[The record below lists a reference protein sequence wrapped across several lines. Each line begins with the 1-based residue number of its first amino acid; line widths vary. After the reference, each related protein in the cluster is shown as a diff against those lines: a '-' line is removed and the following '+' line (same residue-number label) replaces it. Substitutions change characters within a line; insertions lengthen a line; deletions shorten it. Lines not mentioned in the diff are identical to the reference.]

1 MGDAAA
7 VPHHDRGR
15 APPPPPAQ
23 APRVEPHRSS
33 ELKAP
38 DWLDLF
44 SRIGADVRRAVV
56 PLSGTEAGRAA
67 LSVGAGGDTTV
78 ELDRAAEEIVFA
90 ELESLARRGEKFCV
104 LSEEAGH
111 RSFGSD
117 YPLLLVD
124 PVDGSLNAKQGV
136 PLFGLMLAVLD
147 GPTVGDA
154 FAGLVLNLSTGED
167 WRAMRK
173 QGAWR
178 GGKPL
183 IRLAVEDDHRIE
195 LLGLESTPRALKVAQ
210 PLVELASKI
219 RILGSMALSIAL
231 TSAGGFDVFCAP
243 IPVRVFDMAAS
254 LLLLKEA
261 GGVATNLRGEPIDG
275 LQCDL
280 KTRSTLLCAPTRE
293 LHARALGILGQPS

>member
-1 MGDAAA
+1 M
-7 VPHHDRGR
+7 V
-15 APPPPPAQ
+15 APLA
-23 APRVEPHRSS
+23 
-33 ELKAP
+33 
-38 DWLDLF
+38 
-44 SRIGADVRRAVV
+44 
-56 PLSGTEAGRAA
+56 GTEAGRVP

-78 ELDRAAEEIVFA
+78 ELARAAEEVVFR
-90 ELESLARRGEKFCV
+90 ELAAVAGRGTTFSV

-111 RSFGSD
+111 RTFGAD

-154 FAGLVLNLSTGED
+154 FAGLVLNLATGEE
-167 WRAMRK
+167 WRAIK
-173 QGAWR
+173 EQGAWR
-178 GGKPL
+178 KGKRL
-183 IRLAVEDDHRIE
+183 TRLAAADDDRIE
-195 LLGLESTPRALKVAQ
+195 LLGLESTPRALQLAR
-210 PLVELASKI
+210 PLVERAGKV

-254 LLLLKEA
+254 LLLLNEA
-261 GGVATNLRGEPIDG
+261 GGVATNLEGDSLDRLD
-275 LQCDL
+275 CDL

-293 LHARALGILGQPS
+293 LHTRALEILGRTSS